1 MIGLGMDK
9 WQTLDDVDFTVY
21 DATQRREVNL
31 EFSAFLKAKV
41 LKIPLSELVATE
53 ERVRQVEQ
61 VTEAFYSHFGQHM
74 NSTNLYFLSNYL
86 MQDFIKMP
94 KRNKTMNEENGFF
107 TPQQLAERQRREV
120 SMQSK
125 GLSYHRTKRLFP
137 DLMPQQRC
145 TVNTDIDMEKE

>member
-9 WQTLDDVDFTVY
+9 WKTLDDVDFTVY
-21 DATQRREVNL
+21 DATQRREVNYAFA
-31 EFSAFLKAKV
+31 EFMKKRI
-41 LKIPLSELVATE
+41 LKIPLSELVSNE

-61 VTEAFYSHFGQHM
+61 VTEAFYAHFGQHM

-120 SMQSK
+120 SLQPRA
-125 GLSYHRTKRLFP
+125 LNYHRTRRLFP

>member
-1 MIGLGMDK
+1 M
-9 WQTLDDVDFTVY
+9 DDVDFTVY

-41 LKIPLSELVATE
+41 LKIPLSELVSNE

-74 NSTNLYFLSNYL
+74 NSTNLYFLSNCL
-86 MQDFIKMP
+86 MQD
-94 KRNKTMNEENGFF
+94 FF

-125 GLSYHRTKRLFP
+125 GLSYHRTRRLFP